1 MLQKLKLSLLR
12 MFTDSNAESPCL
24 YFISLMGAPVEIVH
38 GETAANDLKDR
49 CELAWSKHS
58 KVLQAQKVPP
68 PATIQPTSG
77 PTAGAA
83 TQQPNSSL
91 AGPSGSRENTPKRE
105 ELQDDATA
113 EANMTLDQKIERA
126 RQLAAAKAKLKFE
139 EEAEV

>member
-1 MLQKLKLSLLR
+1 
-12 MFTDSNAESPCL
+12 
-24 YFISLMGAPVEIVH
+24 MGAPVEIVH
-38 GETAANDLKDR
+38 GETAGNDLKDR
-49 CELAWSKHS
+49 CESAWLKHS
-58 KVLQAQKVPP
+58 KVLQAQKVSP
-68 PATIQPTSG
+68 PAPIQPV
-77 PTAGAA
+77 TATT
-83 TQQPNSSL
+83 TQQPNSSQ